1 MAIISNGTTIIDN
14 GAFSLATG
22 GVVAVEQ
29 SITGDTYRVTTL
41 SAQGAGSTGT
51 EITGLTVT
59 MTPSSSSNKF
69 LMCLSASLQGK
80 SDYMQYA
87 NLTYQI
93 SGSTEKAVTS
103 GNTRGVTTR
112 FDASNVLTDMEGALA
127 MNVLIEPATTSAIT
141 FRLRCAVANGSTPI
155 CLNRTQNNNTDAND
169 GGYPISS
176 LTVFELAGGV
186 TTRNTEGMD
195 FANT

>member
-29 SITGDTYRVTTL
+29 SITGDTYLITTT
-41 SAQGAGSTGT
+41 SAQGGGSTGT
-51 EITGLTVT
+51 EISGLTVT

-69 LMCLSASLQGK
+69 LICLSAHLQGK

-112 FDASNVLTDMEGALA
+112 FDASNVLTDMEGAIA
-127 MNVLIEPATTSAIT
+127 VNVLIEPATTNAIT
-141 FRLRCAVANGSTPI
+141 FRLRCAVANSATRI
-155 CLNRTQNNNTDAND
+155 CINRTQNNNTDASD

-176 LTVFELAGGV
+176 LTVFELAGSV
-186 TTRNTEGMD
+186 TTRNATGMN
-195 FANT
+195 FAKT